1 VSEKS
6 AAERQ
11 APLQATRKLPI
22 AEVGLLIF
30 QATRPPPHPSKI
42 INKKS
47 SILIEC
53 FHLPMITALQA
64 RIREGHRRSTIQRG
78 VAAASPPSHPLP
90 FFKAICPS
98 NRLTEKEVE
107 GLWLKDEGRNPF
119 ILQTSPVPPP
129 V

>member
-1 VSEKS
+1 MQISRRDGSIRLCESCNRSLFAS
-6 AAERQ
+6 AFDVRVPNRHGYRESTDGRDA
-11 APLQATRKLPI
+11 AATMSC
-22 AEVGLLIF
+22 G
-30 QATRPPPHPSKI
+30 
-42 INKKS
+42 
-47 SILIEC
+47 
-53 FHLPMITALQA
+53 
-64 RIREGHRRSTIQRG
+64 G

-90 FFKAICPS
+90 FFKAICPF

>member
-1 VSEKS
+1 MSEKS

-53 FHLPMITALQA
+53 FHLPNHRAAGADSRRAPTLHHPTRCSGGVPAVASITVFQ
-64 RIREGHRRSTIQRG
+64 GD
-78 VAAASPPSHPLP
+78 LP
-90 FFKAICPS
+90 FQ
-98 NRLTEKEVE
+98 
-107 GLWLKDEGRNPF
+107 
-119 ILQTSPVPPP
+119 QTH
-129 V
+129 